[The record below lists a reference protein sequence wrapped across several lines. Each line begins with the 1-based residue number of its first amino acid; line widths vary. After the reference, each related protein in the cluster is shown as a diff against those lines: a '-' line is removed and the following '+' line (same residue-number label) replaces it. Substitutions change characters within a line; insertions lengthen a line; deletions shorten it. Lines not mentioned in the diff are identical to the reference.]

1 MQLALRR
8 RLDRWLFQN
17 RGPQPGPIVL
27 VHRRVFIVPTSH
39 GLIYFLV
46 LLLMLAG
53 SINYSLSL
61 GFVLTFLLGG
71 LALNGMLYTF
81 RNMADLRV
89 SSVHPKPVFAG
100 DTAEFQLRIENR
112 ARIARIGIEAI
123 PPAGEP
129 TLFDVSADA
138 ETLVALSIPAQRR
151 GLMRMGRVM
160 LRTRFPLGLFRAW
173 SYVDLDVACTVYP
186 RPEDPAVPLPT
197 PSGERGEGAV
207 SALGNED
214 FAGLRTYQPG
224 DPTRRIAWKADARGS
239 GLMSKV
245 FSGRADTHVWLDWHL
260 LPSALSVEE
269 RLSRLTRWV
278 LDADVQD
285 IAYGL
290 RLPEETI
297 APDSGPAH
305 RSNCLRALALHE
317 APQ

>member
-1 MQLALRR
+1 MQFALRR

-17 RGPQPGPIVL
+17 RGPQAGPIVL

-89 SSVHPKPVFAG
+89 SGVHPKPVFAG
-100 DTAEFQLRIENR
+100 DTAEFQLRIENT

-123 PPAGEP
+123 PPSGEP
-129 TLFDVSADA
+129 TLFGVDAGSEMLVS
-138 ETLVALSIPAQRR
+138 LSIPAPRR

-173 SYVDLDVACTVYP
+173 SYIDLDVACTVYP
-186 RPEDPAVPLPT
+186 LPENPALPLPS

-214 FAGLRTYQPG
+214 FSGLRAYQPG

-245 FSGRADTHVWLDWHL
+245 FSGRADTHIWLDWHL
-260 LPSALSVEE
+260 LPSSLSIEE

-278 LDADVQD
+278 LDADAQEA
-285 IAYGL
+285 AYGL

-305 RSNCLRALALHE
+305 RTHCLRALALYE
-317 APQ
+317 VPQ